1 MWSKRLHHYFVERMK
16 ARPKNKGDLREYE
29 LMVTEK
35 TARKREGV
43 QRVLH
48 TLRQLLVKA
57 PLPHLSFLKRTLI
70 YHCDL

>member
-1 MWSKRLHHYFVERMK
+1 MWSKRLHHYFVEGMK
-16 ARPKNKGDLREYE
+16 GRPNRGDLREYE
-29 LMVTEK
+29 LRVTEK
-35 TARKREGV
+35 TAGKTEGV

-57 PLPHLSFLKRTLI
+57 PLPHLTFLKRTLI